1 MSKSGIFA
9 IAAVAILT
17 LLSLVYFA
25 ATFEAPEGTTTVV
38 IEPPVS
44 AVQEAEPTERPS
56 QNQQQSTPLPQIRIQ
71 PQAEPPPVAVTAVE
85 EVEIAPPPE
94 EVEIEEEPMVV
105 QAEDGGVVI
114 QLPSLNA
121 SDSFVFD
128 GLQALQNGA
137 ALVQLLAEDQIVRK
151 FVVFVENISRGEFP
165 QTGLP
170 YRALGQEM
178 AVRNIDENLFVMDES
193 AHARFDNAVRTF
205 VSIDSEA
212 AMAFYRTLSP
222 LFQQAYAEIG
232 FRNVSFDDTL
242 RAAINN
248 VLRTT
253 NMEGPYQLVQPSLM
267 YLYADASIENL
278 QEVHKQLIRIGP
290 DNTSLLKAKLR
301 EFIALL

>member
-1 MSKSGIFA
+1 MSKSGLFA

-25 ATFEAPEGTTTVV
+25 ATLETRQGTTTVV
-38 IEPPVS
+38 IEPPVP
-44 AVQEAEPTERPS
+44 ALQPAEPAERPILNRES
-56 QNQQQSTPLPQIRIQ
+56 NSPLPQIRIQ
-71 PQAEPPPVAVTAVE
+71 PRE
-85 EVEIAPPPE
+85 EVEVAPPPE
-94 EVEIEEEPMVV
+94 EVEIVVEPEVNI
-105 QAEDGGVVI
+105 EDDADVM
-114 QLPSLNA
+114 QLPSLNG

-128 GLQALQNGA
+128 GLRAIQNGA
-137 ALVQLLAEDQIVRK
+137 VLVDLLARDQIVRK

-170 YRALGQEM
+170 YRALGQDM
-178 AVRNIDENLFVMDES
+178 PVRNIDDNLFVMDES
-193 AHARFDNAVRTF
+193 AHARFDYAVQTF
-205 VSIDSEA
+205 VSLDAES

-253 NMEGPYQLVQPSLM
+253 NMEGPYQLVRPSIM

-278 QEVHKQLIRIGP
+278 QEVHKQLLRIGA
-290 DNTSLLKAKLR
+290 DNTILLKAKLR
-301 EFIALL
+301 EFVALL